1 MEIVYFR
8 WFLPGYF
15 SILCPVQVRRKKSDA
30 WNKIPLTVNNYSIKN
45 ISTITLKYL
54 DPNLLSRNVYF
65 IWKKKNVEAWLLI
78 WFTSF
83 WLELTEFQIL
93 LSPQLCIQQP
103 HSPSHFWLQ
112 NCHVTCKMINNS
124 RQISI
129 QSALF
134 LSSEEYLQRA
144 HTALDCANNY
154 RVKSDNS
161 SRKQF

>member
-45 ISTITLKYL
+45 ISTITIKYL

-93 LSPQLCIQQP
+93 LSPRTCPPNVNNVFRIGRRAGILFFPLRTTHRFSGYVSPIQTRAVFGLFGLQ
-103 HSPSHFWLQ
+103 SWLTSR
-112 NCHVTCKMINNS
+112 HVCGHV
-124 RQISI
+124 
-129 QSALF
+129 
-134 LSSEEYLQRA
+134 E
-144 HTALDCANNY
+144 
-154 RVKSDNS
+154 
-161 SRKQF
+161 